1 MGNGTN
7 PSEYYDG
14 NILTA
19 AINLRGKTM
28 EKDVRLAFAPSEF
41 QTGWMRGQS
50 NLTPLRS
57 KGKVMLGQVVVSLA
71 QECLPSLCVCLC
83 KTGSRTVTLV
93 NTSTQ
98 ASDSMGSW
106 NVGDTGWW
114 CFSWNRNRPAIIS
127 VFWHVEGRRFV
138 QCWVSQLLASW
149 KEKKWWLFS
158 ALASF
163 LLRLSVSTC
172 VCLSLFMRM
181 LLWLGCEWVI

>member
-1 MGNGTN
+1 
-7 PSEYYDG
+7 
-14 NILTA
+14 
-19 AINLRGKTM
+19 
-28 EKDVRLAFAPSEF
+28 
-41 QTGWMRGQS
+41 MRGQS

-138 QCWVSQLLASW
+138 QCWVSQLLLPVAAQCLYMC
-149 KEKKWWLFS
+149 LFE
-158 ALASF
+158 F
-163 LLRLSVSTC
+163 VYEDVT
-172 VCLSLFMRM
+172 MTRM
-181 LLWLGCEWVI
+181 W